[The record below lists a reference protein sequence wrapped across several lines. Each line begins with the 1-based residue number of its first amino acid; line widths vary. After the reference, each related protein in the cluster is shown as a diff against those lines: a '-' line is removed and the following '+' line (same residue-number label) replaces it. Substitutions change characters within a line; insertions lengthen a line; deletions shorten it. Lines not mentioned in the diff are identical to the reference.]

1 MKCNSWH
8 ICVYLSKYMSKLHCH
23 AIFFRG
29 YLFGIDSLL
38 SLFKKLK
45 LFYFTFYVAYLWLNL
60 HYRIVYC
67 FNFYKMKRNLVYRC
81 IEIMY
86 VCLRISFS
94 LRIQLPFLMCVRSQA
109 LSDKTQ
115 ILKYR
120 SRSFIISPRILK
132 KCTPRITTI

>member
-45 LFYFTFYVAYLWLNL
+45 LFYFTFYVAYLWLNF

-94 LRIQLPFLMCVRSQA
+94 LRIQLPFLMCVRS
-109 LSDKTQ
+109 
-115 ILKYR
+115 
-120 SRSFIISPRILK
+120 
-132 KCTPRITTI
+132 